1 MKSIKTII
9 LTFCISL
16 IAVICAVILI
26 SLKSGLGRIQRYSI
40 ENVRVQRMKGYD
52 DSVKFQ
58 IQNVITL
65 LNSVY
70 SEEQSGRL
78 TRKQA
83 QAQAIKLIKDLRYGD
98 DNSGYFWIDS
108 TDYVLV
114 AHPILPQNEGQ
125 NRINLQDKNGV
136 QIIKEIMRI
145 VKTNPNGGFSEFWF
159 TKSDGVT
166 VAPKRTYSMIF
177 KPWNWVVS
185 SGNYYDDINVE
196 LKAVED
202 REKAQFNGLYFIAL
216 LIVCMGFIAALIV
229 SIVFS
234 NKFARPIEETA
245 VILKK
250 MSAGNLSLRLP
261 VTKDNTEIGVMRK
274 NVNAFADSMN
284 KMITASKSN
293 IVSLNNVAEQLN
305 QSSSDISSEIKQISE
320 NSSELAKH
328 AKVQQDT
335 VSVTVNTMNDMNS
348 LIDKLSAQI
357 NDQNNALSQ
366 SSSAVEEML
375 SNINSITENI
385 DKFGISFKKLFADS
399 ENGKSIIENVIRLV
413 DSVSAESAR
422 LLDTNK
428 IIESVAEQTK
438 LLAMNAAIEAAHA
451 GSAGKGFAVVA
462 GEIRKLSESTTEQS
476 HAIMQTLSSV
486 IENIHE
492 VTSATS
498 NAGKMFGEIVTQ
510 ISNDD
515 ALISE
520 IRSSME
526 EQTVGSQQIVDAL
539 NDIKETTH
547 VIIDSSEQM
556 NLGIENVVKQ
566 VKELETLSYRLKNG
580 SEEIEKSTNVISA
593 NTETFIE
600 MAAENRVFAEKLSS
614 ETDKYI
620 V

>member
-70 SEEQSGRL
+70 SEEQSGRM

-83 QAQAIKLIKDLRYGD
+83 QAQAIKLIKNLRYGD

-125 NRINLQDKNGV
+125 NRMNLQDKNGV

-185 SGNYYDDINVE
+185 SGNYYDDINAE
-196 LKAVED
+196 LKAIED
-202 REKAQFNGLYFIAL
+202 REKAQFNGLYFFAL
-216 LIVCMGFIAALIV
+216 LIVCLGFIAALIV

-261 VTKDNTEIGVMRK
+261 VTKDNTEIGIMRK

-385 DKFGISFKKLFADS
+385 DKFGNSFKKLFTDS

-492 VTSATS
+492 VTSATN
-498 NAGKMFGEIVTQ
+498 NAGKMFGEIVEQ
-510 ISNDD
+510 ISTDD

-539 NDIKETTH
+539 NDIKEATH
-547 VIIDSSEQM
+547 IIIDSSEQM
-556 NLGIENVVKQ
+556 NLGIENVVNQ
-566 VKELETLSYRLKNG
+566 VKELETLSDRLKNG

-600 MAAENRVFAEKLSS
+600 MAAENRVFAEKLSA
-614 ETDKYI
+614 ETDKYT